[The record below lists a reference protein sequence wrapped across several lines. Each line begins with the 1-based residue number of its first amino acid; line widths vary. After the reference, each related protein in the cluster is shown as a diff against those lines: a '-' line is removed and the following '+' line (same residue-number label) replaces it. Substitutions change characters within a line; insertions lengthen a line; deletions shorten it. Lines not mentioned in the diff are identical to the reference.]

1 LAGKGFR
8 HAVGICR
15 LHGKPKIYYLSY
27 TDEEIGSFSKLL
39 VPDGWCVF
47 DNKASG
53 AAVENALTLLD
64 MR

>member
-1 LAGKGFR
+1 
-8 HAVGICR
+8 
-15 LHGKPKIYYLSY
+15 LSY